1 MDTSCCRKSIERCL
15 VGRTGLIV
23 KVKPKAADNVKLS
36 TPYSAKGSTM
46 IMSFLRMLI
55 GSMRF
60 FVLMVTDAFILADT
74 YRSL

>member
-36 TPYSAKGSTM
+36 TPYSSTM
-46 IMSFLRMLI
+46 IMSFFTHAYWEHA
-55 GSMRF
+55 F
-60 FVLMVTDAFILADT
+60 FCVNGH
-74 YRSL
+74 

>member
-36 TPYSAKGSTM
+36 MPYSAKA
-46 IMSFLRMLI
+46 LQ
-55 GSMRF
+55 
-60 FVLMVTDAFILADT
+60 
-74 YRSL
+74 